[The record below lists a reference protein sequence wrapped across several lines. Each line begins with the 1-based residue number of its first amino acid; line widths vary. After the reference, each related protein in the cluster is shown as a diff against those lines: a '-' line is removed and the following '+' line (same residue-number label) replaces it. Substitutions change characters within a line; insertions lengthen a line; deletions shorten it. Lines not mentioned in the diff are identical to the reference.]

1 MSLNL
6 FDHLQRYEFLRERLQ
21 EEFPLIDDE
30 TLTDTLEGLSSLPEA
45 LAALT
50 RSYLDDLT
58 VASALGLRIED
69 MQKRLARIEQRADR
83 KRGLVSYVMTR
94 TEFKKLEQP
103 DFTVS
108 VRATPRQL
116 VIQDEKQIPEAFW
129 VPQPPKLDRRRLSA
143 ALAADGTV
151 PGAILDNGGTTISV
165 RTK

>member
-1 MSLNL
+1 VNPIL
-6 FDHLQRYEFLRERLQ
+6 FSQLQQHEWLRERLQ

-30 TLTDTLEGLSSLPEA
+30 TLTDTLEGLSTLPEA
-45 LAALT
+45 IAAVT

-58 VASALGLRIED
+58 LASALGLRIED
-69 MQKRLARIEQRADR
+69 MQARLARIEQRADR
-83 KRGLVSYVMTR
+83 KRGLVSYIMTR
-94 TEFKKLEQP
+94 TELKKIEQP

-116 VIQDEKQIPEAFW
+116 VIQDEKLIPEGFW
-129 VPQPPKLDRRRLSA
+129 VPQPPRLDRRRLNA
-143 ALAADGTV
+143 ALAADPNI

>member
-1 MSLNL
+1 MSISL
-6 FDHLQRYEFLRERLQ
+6 FDHLHHYEHLRERLQ

-30 TLTDTLEGLSSLPEA
+30 TLTDSLEGLSTLPEA
-45 LAALT
+45 LAAVT

-58 VASALGLRIED
+58 LASALGLRIQE
-69 MQKRLARIEQRADR
+69 MQTRLARIEQRADR
-83 KRGLVSYVMTR
+83 KRGLVCYVMTR
-94 TEFKKLEQP
+94 TELKKLEQP

-116 VIQDEKQIPEAFW
+116 VIQDEKAIPEAFW
-129 VPQPPKLDRRRLSA
+129 VPQPPKLDRRRLST
-143 ALAADGTV
+143 ALAADSSI

>member
-1 MSLNL
+1 MSSILLN
-6 FDHLQRYEFLRERLQ
+6 HLHQYEFLRERLQ

-30 TLTDTLEGLSSLPEA
+30 TLSDTLEGLSTLPEA
-45 LAALT
+45 LAAVT

-58 VASALGLRIED
+58 LSSALGLRIQE
-69 MQKRLARIEQRADR
+69 MQTRLARIEQRADR

-94 TEFKKLEQP
+94 TEIKKLEQP

-116 VIQDEKQIPEAFW
+116 VIQDEKAIPEAFW
-129 VPQPPKLDRRRLSA
+129 VPQAPRLDRRRLSA
-143 ALAADGTV
+143 ALAADSSI

>member
-1 MSLNL
+1 MSSIL
-6 FDHLQRYEFLRERLQ
+6 FNQLHQYEWLREQLQ
-21 EEFPLIDDE
+21 TEFPLIDDE
-30 TLTDTLEGLSSLPEA
+30 TLTDSLEGLSTLPEA
-45 LAALT
+45 LAAVT

-58 VASALGLRIED
+58 LASALGLRIED

-83 KRGLVSYVMTR
+83 KRGLVAYVMGR
-94 TEFKKLEQP
+94 TEIKKLEQP

-116 VIQDEKQIPEAFW
+116 VIQDEKLIPEAFW
-129 VPQPPKLDRRRLSA
+129 IAQPPKLDRRRLGA
-143 ALAADGTV
+143 AVAADPTI

>member
-1 MSLNL
+1 
-6 FDHLQRYEFLRERLQ
+6 
-21 EEFPLIDDE
+21 
-30 TLTDTLEGLSSLPEA
+30 LPEA
-45 LAALT
+45 LAAVT

-58 VASALGLRIED
+58 LASALGLRMED
-69 MQKRLARIEQRADR
+69 MQKRLARIEERADR

-94 TEFKKLEQP
+94 TELKKLEQP

-129 VPQPPKLDRRRLSA
+129 IPQVPKLDRRRLSA
-143 ALAADGTV
+143 AVAADPSI